1 MRTSRIDGTETTDMD
16 MTKQGN
22 NPNPYPV
29 LRNIQ
34 YSPMKQG
41 EEHYIILWDPAG
53 LSAEKLIVPLNF
65 FYLFQFLDGEH
76 SPEQIGVEY
85 LKKYGEFLMPDKL
98 DRLIADL
105 DQKLFLEGD
114 RYEAA
119 KAAAVKAYREAPAR
133 KSRFAGKS
141 YEADPQKLREQ
152 LAGFFTSKEGPSP
165 DPSENQGKSIKG
177 LVVPNYD
184 VNVAGPLY
192 AWAYKELREAEAPD
206 VYILFG
212 TAHAGLAEPVA
223 VTDKDFESPLGVVPV
238 NRPLM
243 EVLRSKGG
251 DALFADE
258 LRHETEHSIEFQLPF
273 LQETVGARQAISI
286 VPVLSAF
293 PPGCLQD
300 PGLKDFADHVEQV
313 VGLLKDAI
321 ASSGQRVCLIASANL
336 AHIGLRYGDDKAP
349 TDFSFHRCMQSD
361 LEMLK
366 HVENVDA
373 QGFAEFLLKEQ
384 DHRHVLGF
392 SALYLMLRVIEAEKG
407 EILRY
412 DREIVDQF
420 NSTITYASAA
430 FF

>member
-1 MRTSRIDGTETTDMD
+1 MTEQMNHP
-16 MTKQGN
+16 K
-22 NPNPYPV
+22 PYPA

-41 EEHYIILWDPAG
+41 EEHYIVLWDPSG
-53 LSAEKLIVPLNF
+53 LSSEKLIIPLNF

-76 SPEQIGVEY
+76 SLEQIGVEY

-98 DRLIADL
+98 ERLIADL
-105 DQKLFLEGD
+105 DEKLFLEGD

-119 KAAAVKAYREAPAR
+119 KADAVRAYRDAPTR
-133 KSRFAGKS
+133 KPCFAGKS

-152 LAGFFTSKEGPSP
+152 LDGFFASKEGPGP
-165 DPSENQGKSIKG
+165 DPSAHQGQLMKG
-177 LVVPNYD
+177 LVVPNYE

-192 AWAYKELREAEAPD
+192 AWGYKELREAEAPD

-212 TAHAGLAEPVA
+212 TAHAGLAGPVA

-243 EVLRSKGG
+243 EALRSKGG

-258 LRHETEHSIEFQLPF
+258 LRHQTEHSIEFQLPF
-273 LQETVGARQAISI
+273 LQETVGARQPISI

-293 PPGCLQD
+293 PPGCLID
-300 PGLKDFADHVEQV
+300 PALKDFADRVEQV
-313 VGLLKDAI
+313 VSLFKEAI
-321 ASSGQRVCLIASANL
+321 AASGQRVCLIASANL

-349 TDFSFHRCMQSD
+349 TDFSFHRCMQFD

-366 HVENVDA
+366 HVENLDA
-373 QGFAEFLLKEQ
+373 PGFAEFLLKEQ
-384 DHRHVLGF
+384 DRRHVLGF
-392 SALYLMLRVIEAEKG
+392 SAIYLLLRLIEAEKG
-407 EILRY
+407 EVLRY

-430 FF
+430 FY

>member
-1 MRTSRIDGTETTDMD
+1 MTE
-16 MTKQGN
+16 QAN
-22 NPNPYPV
+22 NPNPYPA

-34 YSPMKQG
+34 YSPMMQG
-41 EEHYIILWDPAG
+41 EEHYIILWDPSG
-53 LSAEKLIVPLNF
+53 LSGEKLIIPLNL

-105 DQKLFLEGD
+105 DQKLFLEGE

-119 KAAAVKAYREAPAR
+119 KAAALKAYREARAR
-133 KSRFAGKS
+133 TPRFAGKS

-152 LAGFFTSKEGPSP
+152 LAGFFSSKEGPSP
-165 DPSENQGKSIKG
+165 DPSEHQGKAIKG
-177 LVVPNYD
+177 LVAPNYD
-184 VNVAGPLY
+184 VNVAGPIY
-192 AWAYKELREAEAPD
+192 AWGYKELREAEAPD
-206 VYILFG
+206 VYILLG

-238 NRPLM
+238 NRPIM

-251 DALFADE
+251 DELFADE

-273 LQETVGARQAISI
+273 LQETAGARQSISM
-286 VPVLSAF
+286 VPVLSSF
-293 PPGCLQD
+293 PPECLID
-300 PGLKDFADHVEQV
+300 PTLKDVADQVERFV
-313 VGLLKDAI
+313 AVLKDAI
-321 ASSGQRVCLIASANL
+321 AASGQRVCFLASANL

-349 TDFSFHRCMQSD
+349 TDFSFHRCMQTD

-384 DHRHVLGF
+384 DRRHVLGF
-392 SALYLMLRVIEAEKG
+392 SAIYLLLRLIEAEKG
-407 EILRY
+407 EVLRY

>member
-1 MRTSRIDGTETTDMD
+1 MTE
-16 MTKQGN
+16 QGN
-22 NPNPYPV
+22 NPKPYPA

-34 YSPMKQG
+34 YSPMMQG
-41 EEHYIILWDPAG
+41 EEHYIILWDPSG
-53 LSAEKLIVPLNF
+53 LSAEKLIIPLNLF
-65 FYLFQFLDGEH
+65 HLFQFMDGEH

-105 DQKLFLEGD
+105 DQKLFLEGE
-114 RYEAA
+114 RYEEA
-119 KAAAVKAYREAPAR
+119 KAAALKAYRDAPAR
-133 KSRFAGKS
+133 KPRFAGKS

-152 LAGFFTSKEGPSP
+152 LTGFFSSKEGPSP
-165 DPSENQGKSIKG
+165 DPSEHQGKLIKG
-177 LVVPNYD
+177 LVAPNYD
-184 VNVAGPLY
+184 VNVAGPIY
-192 AWAYKELREAEAPD
+192 AWAYKELQEAEAPD
-206 VYILFG
+206 VYILLG

-238 NRPLM
+238 NRPIM
-243 EVLRSKGG
+243 EALRSKGG
-251 DALFADE
+251 DELFADE

-273 LQETVGARQAISI
+273 LQETAGVRQSISM
-286 VPVLSAF
+286 VPVLSSF
-293 PPGCLQD
+293 PPGCLID
-300 PGLKDFADHVEQV
+300 PALKDVADQVERFV
-313 VGLLKDAI
+313 AVLKDAI
-321 ASSGQRVCLIASANL
+321 AASGQRVCFLASANL

-349 TDFSFHRCMQSD
+349 TDFSFHRCMQTD

-384 DHRHVLGF
+384 DRRHVLGF
-392 SALYLMLRVIEAEKG
+392 SAIYLLLRLIEAEKG
-407 EILRY
+407 EVLRY

>member
-1 MRTSRIDGTETTDMD
+1 
-16 MTKQGN
+16 MTQQGSD
-22 NPNPYPV
+22 PKPYPA

-34 YSPMKQG
+34 YSPMMQG
-41 EEHYIILWDPAG
+41 EEHYIVLWDPSG
-53 LSAEKLIVPLNF
+53 LSAEKLIIPLNL

-119 KAAAVKAYREAPAR
+119 KAAALKAYRDAPTR
-133 KSRFAGKS
+133 KPRFAGKS
-141 YEADPQKLREQ
+141 YEAEPQKLREQ

-165 DPSENQGKSIKG
+165 DPSEHQGKAIKG
-177 LVVPNYD
+177 LVAPNYD
-184 VNVAGPLY
+184 VNVAGPIY

-206 VYILFG
+206 VYILLG
-212 TAHAGLAEPVA
+212 TAHAGLAKPVA
-223 VTDKDFESPLGVVPV
+223 VTDKDFESPLGIVPV
-238 NRPLM
+238 NRPIM
-243 EVLRSKGG
+243 EHLRSKGE
-251 DALFADE
+251 DEWFADE

-273 LQETVGARQAISI
+273 LQETVGARQSISMA
-286 VPVLSAF
+286 PVLSSF
-293 PPGCLQD
+293 PPSCFID
-300 PGLKDFADHVEQV
+300 PALKAVADQVEQFV
-313 VGLLKDAI
+313 SLLKDAI
-321 ASSGQRVCLIASANL
+321 AASGQRVCFLASANL

-349 TDFSFHRCMQSD
+349 TDFSFHRCMQTD

-384 DHRHVLGF
+384 DRRHVLGF
-392 SALYLMLRVIEAEKG
+392 SAIYLLLRLIEAEKG
-407 EILRY
+407 EVLRY

>member
-1 MRTSRIDGTETTDMD
+1 MTE
-16 MTKQGN
+16 QAN
-22 NPNPYPV
+22 NPKPYPA

-41 EEHYIILWDPAG
+41 EEHYIVLWDPSG
-53 LSAEKLIVPLNF
+53 LSAEKLVIPLNL
-65 FYLFQFLDGEH
+65 FYLFQFMDGEH

-98 DRLIADL
+98 ERLIADL
-105 DQKLFLEGD
+105 DQKLFLEGE
-114 RYEAA
+114 RYEEA
-119 KAAAVKAYREAPAR
+119 KAAAVKAYRDAPAR

-152 LAGFFTSKEGPSP
+152 IAGFFTSKEGPSP
-165 DPSENQGKSIKG
+165 DPSENQGKLIKG
-177 LVVPNYD
+177 LVAPNYE
-184 VNVAGPLY
+184 VNVAGPIY

-206 VYILFG
+206 VYILLG
-212 TAHAGLAEPVA
+212 TAHAGLAKPVA

-238 NRPLM
+238 NRPIM
-243 EVLRSKGG
+243 EHLRSKGG
-251 DALFADE
+251 DAWFADE

-273 LQETVGARQAISI
+273 LQETVGARQSISI
-286 VPVLSAF
+286 IPILSLF
-293 PPGCLQD
+293 PPGCAID
-300 PGLKDFADHVEQV
+300 PTLKDVADQVERFV
-313 VGLLKDAI
+313 AVLKDAI
-321 ASSGQRVCLIASANL
+321 AASGQRVCFLASANL

-349 TDFSFHRCMQSD
+349 TDFSFHRCMQTD

-384 DHRHVLGF
+384 DRRHVLGF
-392 SALYLMLRVIEAEKG
+392 SAIYLLLRLIESEKG
-407 EILRY
+407 EVLRY

>member
-1 MRTSRIDGTETTDMD
+1 MTE
-16 MTKQGN
+16 QAN
-22 NPNPYPV
+22 NPKPYPA

-41 EEHYIILWDPAG
+41 EEHYIVLWDPSG
-53 LSAEKLIVPLNF
+53 LSAEKLVIPLNL
-65 FYLFQFLDGEH
+65 FYLFQFMDGEH

-98 DRLIADL
+98 ERLIADL
-105 DQKLFLEGD
+105 DQKLFLEGE
-114 RYEAA
+114 RYEEA
-119 KAAAVKAYREAPAR
+119 KAAAVKAYRDAPAR

-152 LAGFFTSKEGPSP
+152 IADFFTSKEGPSP
-165 DPSENQGKSIKG
+165 DPSENQGKLIKG
-177 LVVPNYD
+177 LVAPNYE
-184 VNVAGPLY
+184 VNVAGPIY

-206 VYILFG
+206 VYILLG
-212 TAHAGLAEPVA
+212 TAHAGLAKPVA

-238 NRPLM
+238 NRPIM
-243 EVLRSKGG
+243 EHLRSKGG
-251 DALFADE
+251 DAWFADE

-273 LQETVGARQAISI
+273 LQETVGARQSISI
-286 VPVLSAF
+286 IPILSLF
-293 PPGCLQD
+293 PPGCAID
-300 PGLKDFADHVEQV
+300 PTLKDVADQVERFV
-313 VGLLKDAI
+313 AVLKDAI
-321 ASSGQRVCLIASANL
+321 AASGQRVCFLASANL

-349 TDFSFHRCMQSD
+349 TDFSFHRCMQTD

-384 DHRHVLGF
+384 DRRHVLGF
-392 SALYLMLRVIEAEKG
+392 SAIYLLLRLIESEKG
-407 EILRY
+407 EVLRY

>member
-1 MRTSRIDGTETTDMD
+1 MTE
-16 MTKQGN
+16 QAN
-22 NPNPYPV
+22 NPKSYPA

-41 EEHYIILWDPAG
+41 EEHYIILWDPSG
-53 LSAEKLIVPLNF
+53 LSAEKLIIPLNL

-98 DRLIADL
+98 ERLIADL
-105 DQKLFLEGD
+105 DEKLFLEGD
-114 RYEAA
+114 RYEKA
-119 KAAAVKAYREAPAR
+119 KAAAVKAYRDSPAR
-133 KSRFAGKS
+133 KPRFAGKS
-141 YEADPQKLREQ
+141 YEAEPQKLREQ
-152 LAGFFTSKEGPSP
+152 VAGFFTSKEGPSS
-165 DPSENQGKSIKG
+165 DPSGHQGKAIKG
-177 LVVPNYD
+177 LVAPNYE
-184 VNVAGPLY
+184 VNVAGPIY

-206 VYILFG
+206 VYVLLG
-212 TAHAGLAEPVA
+212 TAHSGLAKPVA
-223 VTDKDFESPLGVVPV
+223 VTDKDFESPLGIVPV
-238 NRPLM
+238 NRPIM
-243 EVLRSKGG
+243 EHLRSKGG
-251 DALFADE
+251 DAWFADE

-273 LQETVGARQAISI
+273 LQETVGARQSISI
-286 VPVLSAF
+286 IPILSLF
-293 PPGCLQD
+293 PPGCVTD
-300 PGLKDFADHVEQV
+300 PTLKDVADQVERFV
-313 VGLLKDAI
+313 AVLKDAV
-321 ASSGQRVCLIASANL
+321 AASGQRVCFLASANL

-349 TDFSFHRCMQSD
+349 TDFSFHRCMQTD

-384 DHRHVLGF
+384 DRRHVLGF
-392 SALYLMLRVIEAEKG
+392 SAIYLLLRLIEAEKG
-407 EILRY
+407 EVLRY

>member
-1 MRTSRIDGTETTDMD
+1 MTEQDP
-16 MTKQGN
+16 K
-22 NPNPYPV
+22 PYPA
-29 LRNIQ
+29 LRNVQ

-41 EEHYIILWDPAG
+41 EEHYIVLWDPSG
-53 LSAEKLIVPLNF
+53 LSPEKLIVPLNF

-85 LKKYGEFLMPDKL
+85 LKKYGEFLMPDQL

-119 KAAAVKAYREAPAR
+119 KAAAVAAYRDAPTR
-133 KSRFAGKS
+133 KPRFAGKS

-152 LAGFFTSKEGPSP
+152 LAGFFTSKEGPGS
-165 DPSENQGKSIKG
+165 DPSENQGKLIKG
-177 LVVPNYD
+177 LLAPNYD

-192 AWAYKELREAEAPD
+192 AWAYKSLREAETPD
-206 VYILFG
+206 VYLLFG
-212 TAHAGLAEPVA
+212 TAHAGLAAPVA

-238 NRPLM
+238 NRPLV
-243 EVLRSKGG
+243 ESLRSKGG
-251 DALFADE
+251 DALFAED

-273 LQETVGARQAISI
+273 LQESVGTSISM
-286 VPVLSAF
+286 VPILSSFSPA
-293 PPGCLQD
+293 CLID
-300 PGLKDFADHVEQV
+300 PALKDFADQVEGFV
-313 VGLLKDAI
+313 SLLKDAI
-321 ASSGQRVCLIASANL
+321 AGQRVCCIASANL
-336 AHIGLRYGDDKAP
+336 AHIGLRYGDNKAP
-349 TDFSFHRCMQSD
+349 TDFSFHRCMQTD

-373 QGFAEFLLKEQ
+373 QGFVEFLLKEQ

-392 SALYLMLRVIEAEKG
+392 SSIYLLLRVIEAEKG
-407 EILRY
+407 EVLRY